1 MTGPLDKSESNDTSE
16 LTHRLESATTE
27 LSNLHRDL
35 YWLVQDQQ
43 SAEQEQAL
51 RELDFEQIMDLKM
64 AVDNLRD
71 MLWKY
76 IDAAALAE
84 PGRGREAA
92 EASNLRRVTRLLQLL
107 RDRLGRAPDP
117 QPVSFIEKVSAA
129 IQEKLDGPGGRAA

>member
-1 MTGPLDKSESNDTSE
+1 MTGPLENSETPE
-16 LTHRLESATTE
+16 LTRRLESATTE
-27 LSNLHRDL
+27 LSSLHRDL
-35 YWLVQDQQ
+35 YWLVQEQH
-43 SAEQEQAL
+43 SAEQQQTL
-51 RELDFEQIMDLKM
+51 RDLDFKQIMDLKM

-84 PGRGREAA
+84 PGRGREAT